1 MSAHA
6 IGSPRMRKA
15 IAALTLM
22 SALAVGA
29 CNFDLTNPNSPP
41 PIGPNATPDQVK
53 SAAVGTLVALR
64 VDVPRWVLTGAILGR
79 EGYRLDTADPRFTTE
94 LLQGPLDPSND
105 AFGGGQWA
113 AEYRAIQSGY
123 QILNVIGSAQIA
135 AGGRDWGR
143 GFVHTIQAVAFLMVL
158 NAHTQDSIPV
168 D

>member
-53 SAAVGTLVALR
+53 SAAVGLLVALR
-64 VDVPRWVLTGAILGR
+64 VDVTRWVLNNGILGR

-94 LLQGPLDPSND
+94 LLAGPPPPRQNTV
-105 AFGGGQWA
+105 GA
-113 AEYRAIQSGY
+113 ARVGTRVRS
-123 QILNVIGSAQIA
+123 
-135 AGGRDWGR
+135 
-143 GFVHTIQAVAFLMVL
+143 VL
-158 NAHTQDSIPV
+158 
-168 D
+168 